1 LNPVSAKRRGQQP
14 ARRRVVNAL
23 REAQHG
29 RCARCGHKAEL
40 HGHERLGMA
49 HGASYIAPD
58 VALCDPCNGAIE
70 DDPVVSAWCGWK
82 ISNKHPHDPSLQP
95 WEARD
100 LNGNIVTF
108 ATDGAA

>member
-1 LNPVSAKRRGQQP
+1 
-14 ARRRVVNAL
+14 
-23 REAQHG
+23 
-29 RCARCGHKAEL
+29 
-40 HGHERLGMA
+40 
-49 HGASYIAPD
+49 